1 MSENQT
7 PAAGGKSFVA
17 TILLCLFL
25 GTLGVHRFY
34 TGKTGTAVAML
45 LITLLLGW
53 LGIGILVTGIWA
65 LVDLIQI
72 CIGNFKAADGS
83 DLVR

>member
-1 MSENQT
+1 MSE
-7 PAAGGKSFVA
+7 GKSLVV
-17 TILLCLFL
+17 TIILCLFL
-25 GTLGVHRFY
+25 GTLGIHRFY
-34 TGKTGTAVAML
+34 TGKTKSAVAML

-53 LGIGILVTGIWA
+53 LVIGFLITGIWA

>member
-7 PAAGGKSFVA
+7 PVAGKSFVA

-53 LGIGILVTGIWA
+53 LGIGVLITGIWA
-65 LVDLIQI
+65 LVDLINI
-72 CIGNFKAADGS
+72 CIGKFKAADGS